1 MNSPQRPHEVHLRGL
16 SAAVAAMAIGR
27 AHDPWIFAGEASRS
41 LRGFPRL
48 LRRLQPLGPRG
59 ADPHSGL
66 TGRAPGRYSVAMH
79 PPVPHPPSPRRTM
92 KPIRT
97 LAVLLALAGA
107 APSAAQP
114 TWQAGER
121 ARDSAEALA
130 AFRGNIGAIH
140 GRDRPAYLRYYL
152 QSPRLARTGP
162 GGVAWGY
169 QGMTGGDPDSW
180 PDTLVATHF
189 EVVPLAPGVVY
200 GAYRYRVVQGGSQR
214 GVSERVLVR
223 QPDGSWKIAV
233 STAFGSPG
241 DQPVP
246 AYALTG
252 ATVIDGTGGPPR
264 TNATVVMRGGRIECV
279 GDCPLAADVEAID
292 ARGRWIVPGLIDAH
306 VHYSQTGWVDGRPDA
321 MDLRARFPYDS
332 TVAHLEA
339 HPEIF
344 FRSYLCSGVTGTFDV
359 GGYPWTWGMRARAEA
374 SNAAPHVA
382 AAGPL
387 LSTRDHWL
395 NLPASRQFV
404 YTANDSA
411 TRAGARMAARYH
423 SDALKVWYI
432 VAGQTPDTVALKAQ
446 VRVAAEE
453 ARAAGIPLIVH
464 ATGLWEAKDALRAG
478 ARVLVHSVEDEPVDD
493 EFIQLARAAG
503 AFYIPTLTVYDGY
516 RQVYERH
523 FEGQGVPMQCVDPAT
538 RAKVALNDSLPP
550 LNLPPTFRDRFT
562 SMARITADNLRRVH
576 AAGIPVAMGTDA
588 GNPLTLHG
596 VSVFREMEAMAA
608 AGLSPMEV
616 LVSATRTAAM
626 AMGRDDIGTLQP
638 GKLADLVVLDADPL
652 ADIGNLRAVR
662 LVARGGEVW
671 TRAELEY

>member
-1 MNSPQRPHEVHLRGL
+1 
-16 SAAVAAMAIGR
+16 
-27 AHDPWIFAGEASRS
+27 
-41 LRGFPRL
+41 
-48 LRRLQPLGPRG
+48 
-59 ADPHSGL
+59 
-66 TGRAPGRYSVAMH
+66 
-79 PPVPHPPSPRRTM
+79 M

-97 LAVLLALAGA
+97 LAVLLALAA
-107 APSAAQP
+107 AVPSSAQP
-114 TWQAGER
+114 AWDR

-130 AFRGNIGAIH
+130 AFRGNIAAIH
-140 GRDRPAYLRYYL
+140 GRDRPAYLRFYL

-162 GGVAWGY
+162 GGVNWGY
-169 QGMTGGDPDSW
+169 QGMTEGDPNSW

-223 QPDGSWKIAV
+223 QPDGTWKIAV

-241 DQPVP
+241 DVPVP
-246 AYALTG
+246 AYAFTG
-252 ATVIDGTGGPPR
+252 ATVIDGTGAPPR
-264 TNATVVMRGGRIECV
+264 RDATVVMRNGRVECV
-279 GDCPLAADVEAID
+279 GDCPLGPDVEAID
-292 ARGRWIVPGLIDAH
+292 ARGKWIVPGLIDAH

-374 SNAAPHVA
+374 SNAAPRVA

-387 LSTRDHWL
+387 LSTMDHWL

-404 YTANDSA
+404 HTANDSA
-411 TRAGARMAARYH
+411 ARAGVRMAARYD

-432 VAGQTPDTVALKAQ
+432 VDRGADTTALKAQ
-446 VRVAAEE
+446 FRIVAEE
-453 ARAAGIPLIVH
+453 ARAAGLPLIVH

-478 ARVLVHSVEDEPVDD
+478 ARLLVHSVEDGPVDD

-503 AFYIPTLTVYDGY
+503 TIYTPTLTVYGGY
-516 RQVYERH
+516 RQVFERH
-523 FEGQGVPMQCVDPAT
+523 FEGEGVPMECVDPAT
-538 RAKVALNDSLPP
+538 RAKVALNDSLPR
-550 LNLPPTFRDRFT
+550 LNLPPTFRERFAAL
-562 SMARITADNLRRVH
+562 SRITSDNLRRVH

-596 VSVFREMEAMAA
+596 VSVFNEMEAMAA
-608 AGLSPMEV
+608 AGMTPMDV

-638 GKLADLVVLDADPL
+638 GKRADLVVLDADPL
-652 ADIGNLRAVR
+652 ADIRNLRAIR

-671 TRAELEY
+671 TRAELEW